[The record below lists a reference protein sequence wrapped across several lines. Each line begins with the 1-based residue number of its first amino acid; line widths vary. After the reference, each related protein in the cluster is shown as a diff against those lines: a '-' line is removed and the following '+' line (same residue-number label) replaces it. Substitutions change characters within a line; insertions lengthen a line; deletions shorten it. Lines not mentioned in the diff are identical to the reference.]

1 LGRHKSNPGTS
12 TVLGDRIRQLRKGR
26 ELTLKELGVRTG
38 LSHAFLSQ
46 VERGLARPSMTTLG
60 EIAEAL
66 GIGTSALLS
75 QPSTGF
81 ARIVRRESAPI
92 VFTRTEESPVD
103 AWALTGENA
112 LINVIEIAG
121 RFARSELMAH
131 PGEEAVY
138 VVEGE
143 LEVILG
149 EESYVLGPGDVLN
162 FDCTV
167 VHTYRSVGSA
177 APRFLVIVVDPGRY
191 ASQVEE
197 GVYESRQAT
206 KQPGT
211 P

>member
-1 LGRHKSNPGTS
+1 M
-12 TVLGDRIRQLRKGR
+12 
-26 ELTLKELGVRTG
+26 
-38 LSHAFLSQ
+38 SHAFLSQ

-81 ARIVRRESAPI
+81 ARIVRRDSAPM

-121 RFARSELMAH
+121 SFARSELMAH

-143 LEVILG
+143 IEVILG

-162 FDCTV
+162 FDSRSSIRTVRSGQSRHGSSSSSSIPAATRARSKKVCTSPARQQ
-167 VHTYRSVGSA
+167 VHFAVT
-177 APRFLVIVVDPGRY
+177 DTE
-191 ASQVEE
+191 AS
-197 GVYESRQAT
+197 RMRT
-206 KQPGT
+206 I
-211 P
+211 